1 MLFNDLVSSIVRGIS
16 SVFEERDCDYVEGLP
31 DRHIEIDGD
40 FVTWDICSAV
50 VENLE
55 GSTLLGTT
63 DENFSVSF
71 GGAEIK
77 VEKVFYPEAGIREIY
92 IHAI

>member
-40 FVTWDICSAV
+40 FITWDISSAV
-50 VENLE
+50 VKNLD
-55 GSTLLGTT
+55 GSTLLGTD
-63 DENFSVSF
+63 DERFSVSF
-71 GGAEIK
+71 RGAEIK